1 MLKNNNLAIGKIRTS
16 FGVKGF
22 VKIISF
28 SGENDHFYK
37 LEEVILQSDRIREK
51 KKIEEV
57 SIHGN
62 DLILKFKDIHTPEE
76 AKKYINCEIWVPR
89 ENVCALGEGEYY
101 LADLS
106 GCTLIS
112 TPEKGAIVYGKV
124 KSVIC
129 DCGASDLLEIE
140 TAKTGKAKTGEDKAA
155 EANPTKAN
163 TEVFLIPF
171 LSRFIGKVDIA
182 NKTIELLED
191 WIIP

>member
-1 MLKNNNLAIGKIRTS
+1 MKNNNLAIGKIRTS

-37 LEEVILQSDRIREK
+37 LEEVILQNNRIREK
-51 KKIEEV
+51 KKIEQV
-57 SIHGN
+57 SIHGD
-62 DLILKFKDIHTPEE
+62 DLIIKFKDIQTPEE

-89 ENVCALGEGEYY
+89 ENVCELGEGEYY
-101 LADLS
+101 LADLIGS
-106 GCTLIS
+106 TLIS
-112 TPEKGAIVYGKV
+112 TPEKGSIVYGKV

-129 DCGASDLLEIE
+129 DCGTADLLEIE
-140 TAKTGKAKTGEDKAA
+140 ADKTGKDKT
-155 EANPTKAN
+155 N
-163 TEVFLIPF
+163 VFLIPF
-171 LSRFIGKVDIA
+171 LSKFIGKVDIA